1 MALDPG
7 EMLVVDGGFCDRG
20 HCCAETPAGLSNE
33 IGSMKA
39 TARARHEVINS
50 AIKNFTILKQ
60 KCQHLRHKHAT
71 YI

>member
-50 AIKNFTILKQ
+50 VIKTLQF
-60 KCQHLRHKHAT
+60 
-71 YI
+71 